1 MDSVETEDGT
11 GDDMVA
17 KGLDFDG
24 VFLSILE
31 IDELGLGWNWKLNNF
46 GLVNGASRTEIG
58 AWIDVREDFTAT
70 SMAASLRAQAREREE
85 QGCSE
90 VQVFEGNLLCKV
102 YLVIQLD
109 I

>member
-11 GDDMVA
+11 GDDMA

-46 GLVNGASRTEIG
+46 GFVNGASRTEIG
-58 AWIDVREDFTAT
+58 A
-70 SMAASLRAQAREREE
+70 
-85 QGCSE
+85 
-90 VQVFEGNLLCKV
+90 
-102 YLVIQLD
+102 
-109 I
+109 